1 MTASTVHE
9 VRAVNLMPAAE
20 NKIHDDS
27 VARTFGF
34 TGALV
39 PGVEVYAYMAHAPVA
54 RWGRAWLDGGTA
66 SCRFLSPVYDGD
78 AARVDAR
85 EDGGS
90 LDLTVRCGDRL
101 CATGSVGAPGSAP
114 PAPSVSLLPT
124 RVPPAHEA
132 RPAASLDT
140 LAVGTALGIRP
151 WSTSA
156 ENARAYLD
164 GVGETQALYLRERLV
179 HPGQILRLANAALV
193 QNVVLG
199 PWIHVGSQLAN
210 HSAAHYDD
218 VLTLHARITANDVR
232 KGHAFVV
239 FDALVVA
246 GDTRLIASITHT
258 AIWRLRS
265 AN

>member
-1 MTASTVHE
+1 MSAQAVHE

-39 PGVEVYAYMAHAPVA
+39 PGVEVYAYMAHAPVT
-54 RWGRAWLDGGTA
+54 RWGRAWLDSGTA

-78 AARVDAR
+78 AARVDAS
-85 EDGGS
+85 EVDGG
-90 LDLTVRCGDRL
+90 LALAVGCADRS
-101 CATGSVGAPGSAP
+101 CATGSAGAPGSAP
-114 PAPSVSLLPT
+114 PAPALSSLPT
-124 RVPPAHEA
+124 RLPPAHEV

-140 LAVGTALGIRP
+140 LAVGSALGIRP

-156 ENARAYLD
+156 DDARAYLD
-164 GVGETQALYLRERLV
+164 GVGETHALYARERIV
-179 HPGQILRLANAALV
+179 HPGQLLRLANAALV

-199 PWIHVGSQLAN
+199 PWIHVGSHIAN
-210 HSAAHYDD
+210 HSAAHYDE

-232 KGHAFVV
+232 KGHSFVV
-239 FDALVVA
+239 LDALIVA
-246 GDTRLIASITHT
+246 GNTRPVASITHT
-258 AIWRLRS
+258 AIWRLR
-265 AN
+265 A